1 MRGRI
6 AFIWR
11 GANVTK
17 WILFA
22 RAKTQNGCIEVH
34 AQIVGVAYE

>member
-1 MRGRI
+1 MLGRI
-6 AFIWR
+6 AFSWR

-17 WILFA
+17 WTLFV
-22 RAKTQNGCIEVH
+22 RAKIQKDCEEVH